1 MKAVVQRV
9 KSASVSIN
17 GELFSSVGK
26 GLLVLLGI
34 EKADTTEEAV
44 YICDKLLKLRIFED
58 ENEKM
63 NYSVTDIGGEILVV
77 SQFTLAGSVKK
88 GTRPSFDNAM
98 KPDEAEVLYE
108 KFVEMMKQSHL
119 NIKTGKFGAMMEV
132 ALINDG
138 PVTFIVEKTAT

>member
-34 EKADTTEEAV
+34 ENSDTLSEAE
-44 YICDKLLKLRIFED
+44 YISGKLLKMRIFED

-63 NYSVTDIGGEILVV
+63 NYSVTDIGGEILIV
-77 SQFTLAGSVKK
+77 SQFTLAGSVRK

-98 KPDEAEVLYE
+98 KPDEAEILYE

-132 ALINDG
+132 SLINDG
-138 PVTFIVEKTAT
+138 PVTFIVEKNSL

>member
-34 EKADTTEEAV
+34 ENSDTLSEAE
-44 YICDKLLKLRIFED
+44 YISGKLLKLRIFED

-63 NYSVTDIGGEILVV
+63 NYSVTDIGGEILIV
-77 SQFTLAGSVKK
+77 SQFTLAGSVRK

-98 KPDEAEVLYE
+98 KPDEAEILYE

-132 ALINDG
+132 ALINNG
-138 PVTFIVEKTAT
+138 PVTFIVEKNSL